1 MPPWGGPLETALKRV
16 KIPYS
21 SPGLLWQEW
30 RSPSSTFSTL
40 CWEANTIQ
48 NWNCTRNIASHSS
61 LGTQNK
67 GSSKLG
73 ILRVPKSLPEY
84 SFNNSKLNNWQFILR
99 ALTLFIISQSCNFCY
114 KSAHITWL
122 GSGSKWWLHTK
133 TRTIQWRQLGRA
145 SPCTSLTRQSTA
157 QFSHQSIVCFK
168 IQYREITCQL
178 E

>member
-1 MPPWGGPLETALKRV
+1 MTAVKEPKLYFFHFMLRGQHHPELEMRWKHCLPFQFRNTKQGKLKT
-16 KIPYS
+16 
-21 SPGLLWQEW
+21 GHLM
-30 RSPSSTFSTL
+30 STKESF
-40 CWEANTIQ
+40 
-48 NWNCTRNIASHSS
+48 
-61 LGTQNK
+61 
-67 GSSKLG
+67 
-73 ILRVPKSLPEY
+73 PEY
-84 SFNNSKLNNWQFILR
+84 SFDNSKLNNWQFILR

-133 TRTIQWRQLGRA
+133 TRTIQWRQLGKA